1 MPRKLRFRMADKD
14 DLSSRAD
21 FSFEIMQSLSK
32 SIQEAVE
39 ASPEVTEL
47 KPRAKV
53 QVSIAGSLRAL
64 DITIQVLPKGE
75 NEITKEELAQ
85 ARAKIGVLIQETV
98 KSKMTDVLQTAVN
111 GARSRM

>member
-1 MPRKLRFRMADKD
+1 MPRKLRFRMTDKD

-32 SIQEAVE
+32 AIQEAVE
-39 ASPEVTEL
+39 ASPEVAEL

-53 QVSIAGSLRAL
+53 QVSVAGSLRSL
-64 DITIQVLPKGE
+64 DISIRVIPKIE
-75 NEITKEELAQ
+75 NEISKEELAQ
-85 ARAKIGVLIQETV
+85 AREKIGALIQETV
-98 KSKMTDVLQTAVN
+98 KSRMNDVLQTAVN